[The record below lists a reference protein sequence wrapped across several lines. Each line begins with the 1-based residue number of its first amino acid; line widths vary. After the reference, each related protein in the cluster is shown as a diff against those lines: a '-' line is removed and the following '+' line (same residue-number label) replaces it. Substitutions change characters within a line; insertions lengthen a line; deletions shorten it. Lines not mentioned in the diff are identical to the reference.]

1 MKYTL
6 IVLCGGEGRRM
17 SGNDKGL
24 LTFYG
29 YGHGYEHG
37 QTFVSTLTR
46 RLGCLSN
53 EPWRPRSVISANRN
67 LSMYESLGYPV
78 VRDIRPGFNG
88 PLAGL
93 EAGLAEVVRTGDM
106 QHKNNYNQLHQ
117 PDLLPVVVV
126 PCDMPLL
133 PADLPHKLLAAL
145 SNVQSIAVARTR
157 KADGADVHPLC
168 MAFYASVWQQDLSNY
183 LDGGQRRV
191 QGWLAHKPLADV
203 EFDDV
208 EAFVNVNQPA
218 TYSSLF
224 CAPGPVP
231 STAGYR
237 AGTVQPQ

>member
-17 SGNDKGL
+17 SGSDKGL

-29 YGHGYEHG
+29 YGHGYG
-37 QTFVSTLTR
+37 QTFVSTLTQG
-46 RLGCLSN
+46 LGCLSN
-53 EPWRPRSVISANRN
+53 EPWRPRSIISANRN
-67 LSMYESLGYPV
+67 LPMYESLGYPV
-78 VRDIRPGFNG
+78 VKDIRPGFNG

-93 EAGLAEVVRTGDM
+93 EAGLAEIVRTGDM
-106 QHKNNYNQLHQ
+106 QLKNNNNQLHQ

-126 PCDMPLL
+126 PCDMPHL

-145 SNVQSIAVARTR
+145 SSVQSIAVARTR
-157 KADGADVHPLC
+157 KADGADLHPLC
-168 MAFYASVWQQDLSNY
+168 MAFYAGVWQQDLSNY

-191 QGWLAHKPLADV
+191 QSWLTDKPLVEV
-203 EFDDV
+203 EFDDA

-224 CAPGPVP
+224 CAPGRVP
-231 STAGYR
+231 ARAEYP
-237 AGTVQPQ
+237 AGTVQPQC